1 MIYID
6 LPTIS
11 NGSVEQQLLELRSY
25 VYKSNEQ
32 LNATL
37 SNLTIDKI
45 WAETANS
52 LSASSNYNDDKVDSL
67 KTQYQKVRD
76 LIIKT
81 ADSILQTD
89 ERWNMALN
97 GSYLAKSQFGEY
109 LLETSVEI
117 DGSSTGFK
125 QLYTYSTELGS
136 DYGNYK
142 LYQQNFI
149 KQGLLDDSSAE
160 PIYGIDVGLL
170 TSEFEVDGKV
180 ISVNS
185 NKKLRIT
192 PDELSLWSSDFK
204 VAYINS
210 KSIYFPSA
218 VITGGSI
225 NIGNGNFRVDSKG
238 NLIANSG
245 KYYGELAAESIT
257 ASLNTWSG
265 GCIELKGGYL
275 YSYYNN
281 ELKSRYGGLNQIF
294 YNDSGGKI
302 GSFGVNN
309 YGTKNGIGTVLQA
322 HTGTFITIAG
332 HYETNNDGS
341 GQSEC
346 YTPDVVWSSGD
357 DKQHVQNNIYPEK
370 GLHIATPCYFH
381 NSVVRDINVE
391 NINLKSG
398 ILSQGYTTKT
408 GKIWV
413 RCSDSGSEE
422 NSFWAEMTVRS
433 GLITALHLNS
443 L

>member
-11 NGSVEQQLLELRSY
+11 NGSAEQQLMELRTY

-45 WAETANS
+45 WAETANA
-52 LSASSNYNDDKVDSL
+52 LSASSNYNNDKADTL

-81 ADSILQTD
+81 ADSIVQTD
-89 ERWNMALN
+89 ERWNMALSGN
-97 GSYLAKSQFGEY
+97 YLAKSQFGEY

-149 KQGLLDDSSAE
+149 KQGLLDDSGAE

-192 PDELSLWSSDFK
+192 PDELSLWSNDFK
-204 VAYINS
+204 VAYLDS
-210 KSIYFPSA
+210 KNIYFPSA

-225 NIGNGNFRVDSKG
+225 NIGNGNFQVDSNG
-238 NLIANSG
+238 NLTAKSG
-245 KYYGELAAESIT
+245 KYYGDLAAESIT
-257 ASLNTWSG
+257 ASLNAWSSG
-265 GCIELKGGYL
+265 SIKLKGGYL
-275 YSYYNN
+275 YSYYGN
-281 ELKSRYGGLNQIF
+281 ELISRYGGFNQKF
-294 YNDSGGKI
+294 YNDAENEI
-302 GSFGVNN
+302 GSFGISN
-309 YGTKNGIGTVLQA
+309 YNGKNGIGTVLQA
-322 HTGTFITIAG
+322 YTGTFITIAG
-332 HYETNNDGS
+332 HYEEGTS
-341 GQSEC
+341 TH

-357 DKQHVQNNIYPEK
+357 DGQHITGNIYPQR
-370 GLHIATPCYFH
+370 GLHVATPCYFH
-381 NSVVRDINVE
+381 NSEVN
-391 NINLKSG
+391 NINLKAG
-398 ILSQGYTTKT
+398 ILSRGKSTRT

-413 RCSDSGSEE
+413 LCKKSDDSE
-422 NSFWAEMTVRS
+422 FWSELQVNN
-433 GLITALHLNS
+433 GLITNLWLEDI
-443 L
+443 

>member
-11 NGSVEQQLLELRSY
+11 NGSVEQQLMELRSY

-45 WAETANS
+45 WAETANA
-52 LSASSNYNDDKVDSL
+52 LSASSNYNDDKVDTL

-89 ERWNMALN
+89 ERWNMALS

-149 KQGLLDDSSAE
+149 KQGLLDDSGAE

-192 PDELSLWSSDFK
+192 PDELSLWNNDKK
-204 VAYINS
+204 VAYLNS
-210 KSIYFPSA
+210 HSLYFPSA
-218 VITGGSI
+218 VITGGTI
-225 NIGNGNFRVDSKG
+225 NINSKFMVDSEG
-238 NLIANSG
+238 NLTAKSG
-245 KYYGELAAESIT
+245 KYYGDLAAESIT
-257 ASLNTWSG
+257 ASLNTWSSG
-265 GCIELKGGYL
+265 SIKLKDGYL
-275 YSYYNN
+275 YSYYGN
-281 ELKSRYGGLNQIF
+281 ELRSRYGGLNQKF
-294 YNDSGGKI
+294 YNDAENEI
-302 GSFGVNN
+302 GSFGVSN
-309 YGTKNGIGTVLQA
+309 YNGKNGIGTVLQA
-322 HTGTFITIAG
+322 YTGTFITIAG
-332 HYETNNDGS
+332 HYEEGTS
-341 GQSEC
+341 TY

-357 DKQHVQNNIYPEK
+357 DGQHITGNIYPQR
-370 GLHIATPCYFH
+370 GFHVATPCYFH
-381 NSVVRDINVE
+381 NSEVN
-391 NINLKSG
+391 NINLKAG
-398 ILSQGYTTKT
+398 VLSAGKSTRT
-408 GKIWV
+408 GKIRV
-413 RCSDSGSEE
+413 LCKKSDDSE
-422 NSFWAEMTVRS
+422 FWSELQVNN
-433 GLITALHLNS
+433 GLITNLWLEDI
-443 L
+443 